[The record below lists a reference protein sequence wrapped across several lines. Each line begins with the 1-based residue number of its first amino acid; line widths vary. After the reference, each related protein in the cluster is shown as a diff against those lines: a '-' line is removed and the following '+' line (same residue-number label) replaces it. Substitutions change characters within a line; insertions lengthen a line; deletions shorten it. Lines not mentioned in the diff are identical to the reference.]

1 MQKVIIQQAGGLD
14 NLKVVEQQVCEPAF
28 GEVRVRWRA
37 TSLNFH
43 DYLVAS
49 GAIPVADL
57 RVPMSDGAGEI
68 EAVGEGVDQWQ
79 PGDKVMSLFFPD
91 WLSGA
96 ASSTNT
102 HAISGESV
110 DGYAQQLSCVSA
122 NALTAIPNDYSF
134 AEAATLP
141 CAALTAW
148 RALVPV
154 GNIKA
159 GDSVLIQ
166 GSGGMSLFGLQ
177 FAKAAGAYVY
187 ATTSSDKKAERLL
200 ALGAD
205 EVVNYK
211 TDHKW
216 GRSIAKKSGGID
228 HVLDVGGPTTLD
240 QAVDAVAYGGQIT
253 LIGILGGRK
262 AEIVLPKL
270 FFKHASMNG
279 IAVGSRAMQQDM
291 VKAINIS
298 GMKPIIDK
306 SFSLAQLSEAF
317 EYQLSGAHMGKIVVE
332 Y

>member
-1 MQKVIIQQAGGLD
+1 MQKIIVRKSGGLN
-14 NLKVVEQQVCEPAF
+14 NLSLIEHEACEPGA

-49 GAIPVADL
+49 GGIAVGED

-68 EAVGEGVDQWQ
+68 DAVGKGVSEWQ
-79 PGDKVMSLFFPD
+79 VGDKVMSLFFPD
-91 WLSGA
+91 WQNGHA
-96 ASSTNT
+96 TQTNT
-102 HAISGESV
+102 KAISGESV
-110 DGYAQQLSCVSA
+110 DGYADQLSCVAAS
-122 NALTAIPNDYSF
+122 ALTSIPDGYSF
-134 AEAATLP
+134 AQAATLP

-154 GNIKA
+154 GKIKV

-187 ATTSSDKKAERLL
+187 ATTSSEEKSERLL
-200 ALGAD
+200 SLGAD

-211 TDHKW
+211 TDEKW
-216 GRSIAKKSGGID
+216 GRTIAKKSGGID
-228 HVLDVGGPTTLD
+228 HILDVGGPSTLEH
-240 QAVDAVAYGGQIT
+240 AVDAVAYGGRIT

-262 AEIVLPKL
+262 AQLVLPKL
-270 FFKHASMNG
+270 FFKHASMHG

-291 VKAINIS
+291 VKAINVS
-298 GMKPIIDK
+298 GMKPIVDK
-306 SFSLAQLSEAF
+306 SFTLEQLAQAF

>member
-1 MQKVIIQQAGGLD
+1 MQKVIVKQPGGLD
-14 NLKVVEQQVCEPAF
+14 NLKVIEEDLKEPAA
-28 GEVRVRWRA
+28 GQVRVRWRA
-37 TSLNFH
+37 SSLNFH

-49 GAIPVADL
+49 GGIPVSEN

-68 EAVGEGVDQWQ
+68 DAVGDGVSEWQ
-79 PGDKVMSLFFPD
+79 VGDKVMSLFFPD
-91 WLSGA
+91 WQSGRA
-96 ASSTNT
+96 RSSNT
-102 HAISGESV
+102 SAISGESV
-110 DGYAQQLSCVSA
+110 DGYATQSSCVA
-122 NALTAIPNDYSF
+122 ATELTSIPSGYSF

-159 GDSVLIQ
+159 GDTVLIQ

-187 ATTSSDKKAERLL
+187 ATTSSDEKSERML

-211 TDHKW
+211 DDEKW
-216 GRSIAKKSGGID
+216 GRTIAKASGGID
-228 HVLDVGGPTTLD
+228 HVLDVGGPSTLS
-240 QAVDAVAYGGQIT
+240 QAVDAVGYGGQVT

-262 AEIVLPKL
+262 AEVVLPKL
-270 FFKHASMNG
+270 FFKHATLNG

-291 VKAINIS
+291 VSAINIS
-298 GMKPIIDK
+298 EMKPIIDK
-306 SFSLAQLSEAF
+306 SFALDELAEAF
-317 EYQLSGAHMGKIVVE
+317 EYQLSGAHMGKIVLE
-332 Y
+332 F